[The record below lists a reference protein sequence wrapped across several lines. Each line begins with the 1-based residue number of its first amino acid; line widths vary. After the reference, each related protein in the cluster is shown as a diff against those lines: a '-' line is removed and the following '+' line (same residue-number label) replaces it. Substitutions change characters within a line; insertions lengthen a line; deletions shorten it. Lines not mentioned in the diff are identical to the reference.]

1 MTTGWDEPNSGTT
14 RPRPIQAPSPCPDD
28 RGMRGSPPS
37 SRTGD
42 RHIDRDSHRTAR
54 HIPTRPADACLPLAV
69 VLSIEMGQAFP
80 ITVQPISE
88 GKKTAATPI
97 RPHGSNRRGR
107 VGLLCSHTT
116 AGVSRRPVPHR
127 LTHPRTK
134 CRRTGPPENSRCS
147 CWSGAPSGDSGHPHR
162 L

>member
-14 RPRPIQAPSPCPDD
+14 RPRPIQAPSACPDD

-54 HIPTRPADACLPLAV
+54 HIPTRPADASPSPCSSPV
-69 VLSIEMGQAFP
+69 DRDGTGFP
-80 ITVQPISE
+80 DHSPAYFREQ
-88 GKKTAATPI
+88 KTAATPI

-127 LTHPRTK
+127 LTPPRTK